1 MNRKLFMVLSGVA
14 SVHAAAAVLLLGSG
28 CVNMSEESLP
38 KDGYVADPPVST
50 TVVTTTVTPESVMT
64 TTETTTVDIEIPEQ
78 PPFAPDSGRV
88 APPVSVADTGIP
100 KTPDITYK
108 VQSGDTLD
116 KIANRYGVSATMLA
130 AYNGIANKN
139 IIRKGQTLK
148 IPSDKAKTVTT
159 TVTTTKKT
167 VTTKNTS
174 APALSG
180 TAYVVKSGDS
190 LGLIAAKHGVKLSA
204 LMAANGIKDANKIV
218 TGRKL
223 VIPAGGKA
231 PSVRAPEKKVT
242 TKPAASGTETKK
254 PVETAAVVPPVT
266 EVTPPAGAA
275 DTERELFESMGSP
288 SSTEPASQPAE
299 TTSAEF
305 TADPIIFVISRD
317 MTLEEASNL
326 AGRSLAD
333 IKRLNPQYSNVP
345 VIPKGTK
352 LLLPL

>member
-1 MNRKLFMVLSGVA
+1 MRLCSFGVRLCEISGGSASEGWLCGRFSGVHH
-14 SVHAAAAVLLLGSG
+14 SCHNHSHAG
-28 CVNMSEESLP
+28 ER
-38 KDGYVADPPVST
+38 DDQH
-50 TVVTTTVTPESVMT
+50 
-64 TTETTTVDIEIPEQ
+64 ETTTLYRVPEQ
-78 PPFAPDSGRV
+78 LLLLLTAVPCCTA
-88 APPVSVADTGIP
+88 GILRTRAS

-242 TKPAASGTETKK
+242 TKPAASGTET
-254 PVETAAVVPPVT
+254 
-266 EVTPPAGAA
+266 
-275 DTERELFESMGSP
+275 ES
-288 SSTEPASQPAE
+288 
-299 TTSAEF
+299 
-305 TADPIIFVISRD
+305 
-317 MTLEEASNL
+317 L
-326 AGRSLAD
+326 
-333 IKRLNPQYSNVP
+333 
-345 VIPKGTK
+345 
-352 LLLPL
+352 